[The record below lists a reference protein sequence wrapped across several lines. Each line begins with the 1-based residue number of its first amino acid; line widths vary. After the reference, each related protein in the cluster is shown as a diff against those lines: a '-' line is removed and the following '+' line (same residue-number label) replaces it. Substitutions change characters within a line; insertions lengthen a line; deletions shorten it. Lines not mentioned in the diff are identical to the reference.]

1 MGCVLFFGVSPPPPP
16 LFCCRNYNGG
26 RKKPVSKEQ
35 AMEELLD
42 VVNCL
47 FRFLLSMLN
56 KKEM

>member
-1 MGCVLFFGVSPPPPP
+1 VFFFPFF
-16 LFCCRNYNGG
+16 FCCRNYNGG